1 MRVTKVSGTAN
12 ICQPMTVDKVEYDTK
27 ELRQLLGVYLKEQID
42 KRTATMKWADG
53 KYEET
58 TDLYFK
64 AKKTKDVEMTHL
76 WGHKAQGYYK
86 IFVSNKLTIID
97 LKRLLQLTK

>member
-1 MRVTKVSGTAN
+1 MS
-12 ICQPMTVDKVEYDTK
+12 ETK
-27 ELRQLLGVYLKEQID
+27 ELKQLLKIYLQEQID

-58 TDLYFK
+58 SSLYFK
-64 AKKTKDVEMTHL
+64 AQKEKDVEMTHL

-86 IFVSNKLTIID
+86 IFVSNELTIID